1 MFRCNVNE
9 ISQNSPCQLWQNWNE
24 NVAAIVQMYKP
35 CVSWIVPLKT
45 DNIWLYLII
54 RFQRPLE
61 HVIHNKVVHID
72 VSYSNSIW
80 FEIKYLVE
88 HYLSAIPND
97 LNFHFR
103 LSRSFS
109 NPAHRYYWNFNWVW
123 ELKWGG
129 DCSLKYKVIIFG
141 QIKQGVKTEM
151 PGSVSSLR
159 SERLKQNH
167 ILIKFIY

>member
-1 MFRCNVNE
+1 MP
-9 ISQNSPCQLWQNWNE
+9 QNFPCQLWQHWNK
-24 NVAAIVQMYKP
+24 NVAASWQVLYKP
-35 CVSWIVPLKT
+35 CISWIVPLKT
-45 DNIWLYLII
+45 LYLII

-61 HVIHNKVVHID
+61 HVIHNREVHIY

-80 FEIKYLVE
+80 FEITYLVD
-88 HYLSAIPND
+88 HYFSAIPND
-97 LNFHFR
+97 LNFHFLLTR
-103 LSRSFS
+103 PFS
-109 NPAHRYYWNFNWVW
+109 NPVHRYYWSLNWVW

-141 QIKQGVKTEM
+141 QIKKGVKTEM

-167 ILIKFIY
+167 ILIKLIY